1 VEKQVT
7 YAIYSSQAQAASV
20 RAADL
25 QLAERHGG
33 DYEDV
38 ESFVEPPMSDDQSIF
53 PRGDMN
59 LVLSG
64 MADILENI
72 ACQMG
77 ILLADEESS
86 SEER

>member
-7 YAIYSSQAQAASV
+7 YAIYSSQPQAASV
-20 RAADL
+20 RAAGL

-33 DYEDV
+33 DCEDV
-38 ESFVEPPMSDDQSIF
+38 ESFVERPMSDDQSILL

-64 MADILENI
+64 MADTLENI
-72 ACQMG
+72 ACQM
-77 ILLADEESS
+77 ASC
-86 SEER
+86 